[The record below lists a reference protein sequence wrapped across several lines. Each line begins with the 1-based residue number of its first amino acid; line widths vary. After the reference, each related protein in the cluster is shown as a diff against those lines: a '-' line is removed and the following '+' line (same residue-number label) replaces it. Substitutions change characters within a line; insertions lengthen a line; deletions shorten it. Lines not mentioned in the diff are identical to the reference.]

1 MLPIR
6 LQDILQCEKKKK
18 NNSGGQIDINGKA
31 PWDKRNVIDAPFS
44 P

>member
-18 NNSGGQIDINGKA
+18 NSGGQIDINGKA
-31 PWDKRNVIDAPFS
+31 P
-44 P
+44 